1 MINANALHIPLK
13 DKTVQCC
20 VTSPPYWGLRDYG
33 TAEWMGGDPD
43 CDHQQNVRFS
53 DKSGIRDTAKETVI
67 AENKG
72 KGTFYKDTCK
82 KCGAIRIDKQL
93 GLEQTPEEYVENMV
107 AVFRE
112 VWRVLRDDG
121 TLWLNLGDSYN
132 GKQLIGIPWRV
143 AFALQADGWYLRNDI
158 IWHKPNPMPESVR
171 DRCTK
176 SHEYIFLL
184 TKSAK
189 YYYDNEAIKE
199 PAEQGSLER
208 MRRGVSD
215 HHKNV
220 DGAPGQTP
228 HSINQP
234 RLNVKRGG
242 FNGKTNAMSGRE
254 AFRKFVGKRNRRT
267 VWTITTKPYSGA
279 HYATFPPEIPETCIN
294 AGTSE
299 AGKCPDCGM
308 PFERV
313 KEVVSKPDRDTQEAR
328 ENMVGVIPGRDGVHR
343 MNSKDMESI
352 VYKDVG
358 WQAQCECGKDPIPC
372 IVLDPFI
379 GSGTTCMVA
388 RDLGRDSVGLDLS
401 LDYLVNNAKVRL
413 QLDKLEYWYDR
424 GPEVKGNFEGLPM
437 FTD

>member
-1 MINANALHIPLK
+1 MLINGNALHIPLA
-13 DKTVQCC
+13 DKSVQCC

-33 TAEWMGGDPD
+33 EPD
-43 CDHQQNVRFS
+43 
-53 DKSGIRDTAKETVI
+53 
-67 AENKG
+67 
-72 KGTFYKDTCK
+72 
-82 KCGAIRIDKQL
+82 QL

-121 TLWLNLGDSYN
+121 TLWLNLGDSYSATRWSN
-132 GKQLIGIPWRV
+132 TPSTTGISREYSDIVSERITNLPPKNLVGIPWRV

-158 IWHKPNPMPESVR
+158 IWHKPNPMPESVT

-279 HYATFPPEIPETCIN
+279 HYATFPPEIPETCIK

-388 RDLGRDSVGLDLS
+388 RDLGRDAVGLDLS

>member
-1 MINANALHIPLK
+1 MLINGNALHIPLA
-13 DKTVQCC
+13 DKSVQCC

-33 TAEWMGGDPD
+33 EPD
-43 CDHQQNVRFS
+43 
-53 DKSGIRDTAKETVI
+53 
-67 AENKG
+67 
-72 KGTFYKDTCK
+72 
-82 KCGAIRIDKQL
+82 QL

-121 TLWLNLGDSYN
+121 TLWLNLGDSYATSHSP
-132 GKQLIGIPWRV
+132 GTTDDKKGWKHGDISQGYQGRTGGAGIGVLKAKDLVGIPWRI

-158 IWHKPNPMPESVR
+158 IWHKPNPMPESVT

-189 YYYDNEAIKE
+189 YYYDNEAVKE
-199 PAEQGSLER
+199 PMADYEIERRLREKKQGLTRPPLKLLRDGNTGLADQSLTGAVRNLDKVHDLAEIG
-208 MRRGVSD
+208 
-215 HHKNV
+215 
-220 DGAPGQTP
+220 T
-228 HSINQP
+228 
-234 RLNVKRGG
+234 
-242 FNGKTNAMSGRE
+242 
-254 AFRKFVGKRNRRT
+254 RNKRT

-279 HYATFPPEIPETCIN
+279 HYATFPPEIPETCIK

>member
-1 MINANALHIPLK
+1 
-13 DKTVQCC
+13 
-20 VTSPPYWGLRDYG
+20 
-33 TAEWMGGDPD
+33 
-43 CDHQQNVRFS
+43 
-53 DKSGIRDTAKETVI
+53 
-67 AENKG
+67 
-72 KGTFYKDTCK
+72 
-82 KCGAIRIDKQL
+82 
-93 GLEQTPEEYVENMV
+93 MV

-279 HYATFPPEIPETCIN
+279 HYATFPPEIPETCIK
-294 AGTSE
+294 AGS
-299 AGKCPDCGM
+299 
-308 PFERV
+308 
-313 KEVVSKPDRDTQEAR
+313 KEGD
-328 ENMVGVIPGRDGVHR
+328 I
-343 MNSKDMESI
+343 I
-352 VYKDVG
+352 
-358 WQAQCECGKDPIPC
+358 
-372 IVLDPFI
+372 LDPFI

-388 RDLGRDSVGLDLS
+388 RDLGRDAVGLDLS